1 MSHTQSKEIIPV
13 IDCDVHNQFRTNK
26 DLVPYLEEPWKSHVA
41 KFGVSGGGLPYASPI
56 GNKRKDADP
65 PSGLPVGSD
74 PEYMLQ
80 HLVEPFH
87 MEYAL
92 LCSDSIIGVSAFA
105 DPDYTA
111 AICRAYN
118 DYLIAEWLSVSPKF
132 KGFLCIGTQDPETA
146 AWEIDRVGSHPDIIG
161 VAVIGGSRSPYGQRF
176 YHPIYAACE
185 RNGLPLIIHPGSEG
199 AGIFNPPTAVGYV
212 SNYLQWHTCLP
223 QTYMAHLVSF
233 VCEGVF
239 EKYPGLKVVF
249 GEGGVSWLPSLLWR
263 LDKNYKALRS
273 SVPWLKRMPS
283 EYVQDHC
290 FMTTQPIEEPDNPK
304 HLDAMFEMF
313 DAEHMLLFSS
323 DYPHWD
329 FDDPTKIL
337 QRLPLEKKRKIF
349 SENAKQLFKLK

>member
-1 MSHTQSKEIIPV
+1 MNHSKAKEIIPV
-13 IDCDVHNQFRTNK
+13 IDCDVHNQFRSSK

-74 PEYMLQ
+74 PDYMLE

-92 LCSDSIIGVSAFA
+92 LCSDSIIGVSGFA

-118 DYLIAEWLSVSPKF
+118 DYLIAEWLSKSPKF
-132 KGFLCIGTQDPETA
+132 KGFLCIGTQDPEEA
-146 AWEIDRVGSHPDIIG
+146 AREIDRIGPHPDIVG

-185 RNGLPLIIHPGSEG
+185 RHGLPFIIHPGAEG
-199 AGIFNPPTAVGYV
+199 AGVFNPPTAVGYV

-239 EKYPGLKVVF
+239 EKFPGLKVVF
-249 GEGGVSWLPSLLWR
+249 SEGGVSWLPSLLWR
-263 LDKNYKALRS
+263 LDKNFKALRAS
-273 SVPWLKRMPS
+273 APWLKRMPS
-283 EYVQDHC
+283 EYVRDHC
-290 FMTTQPIEEPDNPK
+290 YMTTQPIEEPDNPK
-304 HLDAMFEMF
+304 HLDAVFEMF

-337 QRLPLEKKRKIF
+337 QRLPIEKKRKIF
-349 SENAKQLFKLK
+349 SGNAKQLFKLT